1 MSTPMP
7 QHMLMLSHVP
17 LASCELVTWLFTPMP
32 KTIMT
37 KVPRNSAKHSRRCT
51 LCTAKRA
58 RPCGFAPLEAVANG
72 MAGAALGVVGIT
84 A

>member
-1 MSTPMP
+1 
-7 QHMLMLSHVP
+7 
-17 LASCELVTWLFTPMP
+17 MP

-37 KVPRNSAKHSRRCT
+37 KVPRNSAKHSRMCT

-58 RPCGFAPLEAVANG
+58 RPCGFAPLEAVASG